1 MADGRANIAL
11 SIGLIFLLLI
21 LKPDNC
27 IRLLGETDDLD
38 KTSLIEKK
46 LLNVNSDNTRD
57 HVLAPMPIFRRHL
70 GLVLNTRW
78 GFHHRRVSRYPN
90 SDSTFQ
96 LIRLA
101 ISGDIKL
108 NPGPSTLGSS
118 TKLKKLCCQTCS
130 RTIAH
135 NHRMLTCNLCVVSSI
150 TLNVAQAIQGNYIFW
165 PEELELRG
173 VHYTAAKVLQL
184 RFGLVTVASTTD
196 PLCFFDGRLV
206 YCRDRL
212 WRDWADLL
220 VCLAM
225 ERRKMR
231 VIYQILCSSWRPAR

>member
-101 ISGDIKL
+101 ICGDIKL

-150 TLNVAQAIQGNYIFW
+150 TLNVAQAIQGNYIYW
-165 PEELELRG
+165 PEELEFEGCTTQQLKCSSLDLDLSLLHQLRIPFAFLTDDSF
-173 VHYTAAKVLQL
+173 TAAI
-184 RFGLVTVASTTD
+184 GCEETEPTS
-196 PLCFFDGRLV
+196 
-206 YCRDRL
+206 
-212 WRDWADLL
+212 
-220 VCLAM
+220 
-225 ERRKMR
+225 
-231 VIYQILCSSWRPAR
+231 

>member
-27 IRLLGETDDLD
+27 IRLLGETDNLD
-38 KTSLIEKK
+38 KTSLVEKK

-118 TKLKKLCCQTCS
+118 TKKLCCQTCS
-130 RTIAH
+130 RTIAR
-135 NHRMLTCNLCVVSSI
+135 NHRMLTCNLCGFKYHIKCGPSNTRKLYLLTRRAGI
-150 TLNVAQAIQGNYIFW
+150 
-165 PEELELRG
+165 RG

-184 RFGLVTVASTTD
+184 RFGLVTVAST